1 VTSARGQALK
11 GGREEALAGDAVE
24 CPVCRGTFS
33 EFIGRKSF
41 CPRCKAKARQRLVW
55 VYLEDSGIEDPGL
68 AILHI
73 APESSFRTRL
83 ENRPVYVAGDLD
95 PERYARE
102 DGDAGVQRIDVT
114 AIPFPDASFDR
125 VIMNHVLEHVP
136 DDRGAM
142 REVFRVL
149 RSGGRLIGQ
158 HPVRWDRAETYEDL
172 SITSPADRER
182 HFEQHDHVRI
192 YGRDFADRLRSVG
205 FEVTPVDYRPSLPK
219 PLVKRLGLARKII
232 HDCRKP

>member
-1 VTSARGQALK
+1 VTSARGQALER
-11 GGREEALAGDAVE
+11 GREEAFAGDEVE

-41 CPRCKAKARQRLVW
+41 CPRCMAKARQRLVW
-55 VYLEDSGIEDPGL
+55 VYLEESGIEDPAL

-83 ENRPVYVAGDLD
+83 ENRPVYVAGDLH
-95 PERYARE
+95 PERYPGD
-102 DGDAGVQRIDVT
+102 DGDAGIQRIDVT

-125 VIMNHVLEHVP
+125 VIMNHVFEHVP
-136 DDRGAM
+136 DDRRAM

-149 RSGGRLIGQ
+149 RADGRLIGQ
-158 HPVRWDRAETYEDL
+158 HPVKWDRAETYEDP

-205 FEVTPVDYRPSLPK
+205 FEVTPVDYLPSLPK
-219 PLVKRLGLARKII
+219 PRVKRLGLARKVI